1 MITSINNVSVEEI
14 SNPAFRQYASI
25 YVDIYQ
31 DFMAQV
37 KNSGIVV
44 DADTHQQET
53 QDLMERLSAK
63 GAVIRNDGK
72 SVVANAIS
80 PACEACQT
88 GVGSV
93 TFFISLRC
101 HRSCFYCFNPNQEGY
116 DYFLNPENKRD
127 LIAEL
132 NQIKAQGLKVTN
144 MALTGGEPLLYKE
157 ESVAFFEHAHELFPD
172 AYLRLYTSGDHID
185 EDILTQLK
193 AAHLDE
199 IRFSIR
205 LHDQEQGI
213 RYTLDRIRLA
223 KQYIPFVMVEMP
235 IVPGEVERMKAV
247 LKELDELGVFSIN
260 LLEFCYP
267 YFSTE
272 IFNERD
278 YQIKKYPYRV
288 LYNYWYAGGLPVS
301 QSEQD
306 CLQLVEYALD
316 EGLSL
321 GVHYCSL
328 ENKHTGQVYQAN
340 YGQAFQEMIY
350 FSKKDYF
357 LKTAK
362 VFGEDVPAVKQKLL
376 RTRGAKFNFNEEH
389 QYLEFQVHKIKEL
402 AGMDV
407 EVGISS
413 SVMEQRED
421 GIYLREL
428 KVDLCHPDTFDFAID
443 V

>member
-1 MITSINNVSVEEI
+1 MITDVNDNTVQGI
-14 SNPAFRQYASI
+14 SNPVFREYASI

-31 DFMAQV
+31 DFIEQV
-37 KNSGIVV
+37 QQSGIQI
-44 DADTHQQET
+44 DREAHQQET
-53 QDLMERLSAK
+53 QALMDRLAAK

-80 PACEACQT
+80 SACEACQT
-88 GVGSV
+88 GVGSI

-116 DYFLNPENKRD
+116 EYFLNQENKRD

-132 NQIKAQGLKVTN
+132 DQIKAQGLKVN
-144 MALTGGEPLLYKE
+144 QIALTGGEPLLYKDDAVE
-157 ESVAFFEHAHELFPD
+157 FFRYAHQLFPE
-172 AYLRLYTSGDHID
+172 AYTRLYTSGDHID
-185 EDILTQLK
+185 EALLTELK

-205 LHDQEQGI
+205 LHDQEKGI
-213 RYTLDRIRLA
+213 RYTLDRIGLA
-223 KQYIPFVMVEMP
+223 KRYIPFVMVEMP
-235 IVPGEVERMKAV
+235 IVPGEVEKMKTV
-247 LKELDELGVFSIN
+247 LKELDQLEVFSIN

-267 YFSTE
+267 YFNTE

-278 YQIKKYPYRV
+278 YKIKRYPYRI

-301 QSEQD
+301 ESELD
-306 CLQLVEYALD
+306 CLRLVEYALD
-316 EGLSL
+316 EGLSM

-340 YGQAFQEMIY
+340 FGKPYQEMIY

-362 VFGEDVPAVKQKLL
+362 VFGEDIPAVKQKLL
-376 RTRGAKFNFNEEH
+376 RTRGAKFEINEEH

-402 AGMDV
+402 AGLDV

-413 SVMEQRED
+413 SVMEERED
-421 GIYLREL
+421 GTYLREL
-428 KVDLCHPDTFDFAID
+428 KVDLCHPEDFDFSID